1 VHVRVFPS
9 DSSYHTLLTWRQP
22 SWITYFLGRDH
33 MHVDIPERWKPKPP
47 EEAPPEAPKPAEAKE
62 KPPES

>member
-1 VHVRVFPS
+1 M
-9 DSSYHTLLTWRQP
+9 TWRP
-22 SWITYFLGRDH
+22 TSSWLTYFLGRDH

-47 EEAPPEAPKPAEAKE
+47 EEAPKEAPKPAEAKE